1 MERKNTTR
9 RPARYFLIDSIRGIA
24 IMGVV
29 LYHFLY
35 DLNIVFG
42 LDPAWGKLPLVQ
54 FWQEGTCCLF
64 IMVSGFVW
72 RLGKA
77 SCLRRGLQLNLLG
90 FGITLLTFAVAPSQL
105 ILFGMLNFMGC
116 AALLMLPLSGL
127 ADKLAPLFGMA
138 LSLLTFVFFHDVA
151 DGMVGLGALWSMAL
165 PEAWYE
171 SKILLPLGLPY
182 PGFYSSDYFPLLP
195 WFGMF
200 AFGYYLYDY
209 CEERGTLERLAVG
222 ELPLVT
228 AAGRHTLKIYLLHQ
242 LACLPL
248 AAAIA
253 YVNGAQVLPFD

>member
-1 MERKNTTR
+1 MGQEKTTR
-9 RPARYFLIDSIRGIA
+9 RPARYFLIDTVRGVA

-42 LDPAWGKLPLVQ
+42 LDPAWVKLSLVRL
-54 FWQEGTCCLF
+54 WQEGTCCLF
-64 IMVSGFVW
+64 IMLSGFVW

-90 FGITLLTFAVAPSQL
+90 LGITLLTFWFAPAQL

-116 AALLMLPLSGL
+116 AALLMLPLSNM
-127 ADKLAPLFGMA
+127 ADKLPPLFGVA
-138 LSLLTFVFFHDVA
+138 LSLLVFVFFHNIA
-151 DGMVGLGALWSMAL
+151 DGAVGLGALWSMAL
-165 PEAWYE
+165 PDAWYE

-200 AFGYYLYDY
+200 AFGYYLYAY
-209 CEERGTLERLAVG
+209 CEERGMLERLAVG

-228 AAGRHTLKIYLLHQ
+228 AAGRRTLKIYLLHQ
-242 LACLPL
+242 LVCLPL
-248 AAAIA
+248 AAVIILLKNA
-253 YVNGAQVLPFD
+253 